1 LSVSVSY
8 INYGKNKHCQHLLII
23 YATERNVPALTL
35 IDLYLQLKLTINEDQ
50 GARDAA
56 GYMTRSATK

>member
-23 YATERNVPALTL
+23 YA
-35 IDLYLQLKLTINEDQ
+35 IGGMFQ
-50 GARDAA
+50 
-56 GYMTRSATK
+56 RSH